1 MFMTAMYT
9 ITLRHPSGKEVEIQC
24 AADQYILDAAQE
36 AGIKSLPF
44 SCNAG
49 KCSTCCARVLAG
61 KVDNEA
67 QLFLDKDQ
75 VKRGFALLC
84 VSYPESDALIL
95 THQEEALYFED

>member
-1 MFMTAMYT
+1 MATTYK
-9 ITLRHPSGKEVEIQC
+9 ITLRGPSGTEQVVQC
-24 AADQYILDAAQE
+24 SDDTYILDAAQL
-36 AGIKSLPF
+36 AGVKTLPF

-49 KCSTCCARVLAG
+49 KCSSCCAKVIKG
-61 KVDNEA
+61 KVDNDA

-84 VSYPESDALIL
+84 VTTPLEDCVIL

>member
-1 MFMTAMYT
+1 MIMTAMYT
-9 ITLRHPSGKEVEIQC
+9 ITLRHPGGKEVEIQC

-67 QLFLDKDQ
+67 KLFLDKDQ

-84 VSYPESDALIL
+84 VSYPESDSLIL

>member
-1 MFMTAMYT
+1 MASTYS
-9 ITLRHPSGKEVEIQC
+9 ITLRQPNGQEEQILCPS
-24 AADQYILDAAQE
+24 DQYILDAAQE
-36 AGIKSLPF
+36 AGIKSLPY

-49 KCSTCCARVLAG
+49 KCSSCCARVLSG

-84 VSYPESDALIL
+84 VSYPESDCVIL

>member
-1 MFMTAMYT
+1 MADTYT
-9 ITLRHPSGKEVEIQC
+9 IKLRQPGGKEDVIQC
-24 AADQYILDAAQE
+24 RDDQYILDAALD
-36 AGIKSLPF
+36 AGLKTLPF

-49 KCSTCCARVLAG
+49 KCSSCCAKVVTG
-61 KVDNEA
+61 KVDNDA

-84 VSYPESDALIL
+84 VSYPESDSVIL

>member
-1 MFMTAMYT
+1 MATTYT
-9 ITLRHPSGKEVEIQC
+9 VTLRHPNGQEDVIQC
-24 AADQYILDAAQE
+24 SADQYILDAAQQ
-36 AGIKSLPF
+36 AGVSSLPF

-49 KCSTCCARVLAG
+49 KCSTCCARVLKG

-67 QLFLDKDQ
+67 QLFLDANQ

-84 VSYPESDALIL
+84 VSYPEADSLIL

>member
-1 MFMTAMYT
+1 MAPTYA
-9 ITLRHPSGKEVEIQC
+9 ITLRQPNGHEDVIQC
-24 AADQYILDAAQE
+24 PADQYILDAAQD
-36 AGIKSLPF
+36 AGLSSLPY

-49 KCSTCCARVLAG
+49 KCSSCCARVVSG

-84 VSYPESDALIL
+84 VSYPESDCTIL

>member
-1 MFMTAMYT
+1 MAVTYS
-9 ITLRHPSGKEVEIQC
+9 ITLRQPGGKEDVIQC
-24 AADQYILDAAQE
+24 AEDQYILDAAQL
-36 AGIKSLPF
+36 AGLKSLPF

-49 KCSTCCARVLAG
+49 KCSSCCARVISG
-61 KVDNEA
+61 KVDNDA

-84 VSYPESDALIL
+84 VSYPEADSVIL

>member
-1 MFMTAMYT
+1 MASSFR
-9 ITLRHPSGKEVEIQC
+9 ITLRSPNGSETSFDC
-24 AADQYILDAAQE
+24 PPDQYVLDAAQQ
-36 AGIKSLPF
+36 AGIKSLPY

-49 KCSTCCARVLAG
+49 KCSSCCARVLKG
-61 KVDNEA
+61 KVDNDA

-84 VSYPESDALIL
+84 VSYPMDDCVIL

>member
-1 MFMTAMYT
+1 MASTFS
-9 ITLRHPSGKEVEIQC
+9 ITLRQPNGQEEQILCPS
-24 AADQYILDAAQE
+24 DQYILDAAQE
-36 AGIKSLPF
+36 AGIKSLPY

-49 KCSTCCARVLAG
+49 KCSSCCARVLSG

-84 VSYPESDALIL
+84 VSYPESDCVIL